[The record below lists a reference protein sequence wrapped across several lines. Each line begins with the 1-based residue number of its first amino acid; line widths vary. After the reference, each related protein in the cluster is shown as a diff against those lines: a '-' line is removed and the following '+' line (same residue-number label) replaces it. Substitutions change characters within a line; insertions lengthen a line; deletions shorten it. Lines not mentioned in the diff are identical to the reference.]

1 MYSLV
6 DLQSVHVVILDTTG
20 TGPHKLNCYLI
31 ASCTY
36 YLTAYVDGMQ
46 EYLYIQK
53 DNCQHDLGGF
63 FYVIYAHKFDVKFSS
78 SQRQIDVSL
87 TCTLRK
93 IYAKFASLL
102 RQGETCLRGPKS
114 QNVSWDSQN
123 TPFRQFPASSRCLSC
138 ADITIVL
145 LW

>member
-1 MYSLV
+1 MQRQIFIRPMADSCRARAAFALYSLV

-53 DNCQHDLGGF
+53 DNCQHDLSRRIF
-63 FYVIYAHKFDVKFSS
+63 
-78 SQRQIDVSL
+78 
-87 TCTLRK
+87 LRN
-93 IYAKFASLL
+93 L
-102 RQGETCLRGPKS
+102 R
-114 QNVSWDSQN
+114 
-123 TPFRQFPASSRCLSC
+123 A
-138 ADITIVL
+138 
-145 LW
+145 